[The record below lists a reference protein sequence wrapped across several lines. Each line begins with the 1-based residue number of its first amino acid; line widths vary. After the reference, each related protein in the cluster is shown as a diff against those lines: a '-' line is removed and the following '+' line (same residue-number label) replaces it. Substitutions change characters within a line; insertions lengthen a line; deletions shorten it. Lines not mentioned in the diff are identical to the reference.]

1 MDYRYYLNCNQ
12 QRHNGCSFCSCCLLS
27 HTHPLPICVRS
38 ETYSACQQTY
48 LVLGY
53 VLLTGWFN
61 WSNQNNPVDSFI
73 EITATQSQIIPPFSI
88 HPQATSWINHLF
100 PQNRFFSTITSLKSN
115 IDTTKIA
122 MFERRYTSS
131 KKNIFGLNSLD
142 VGGVTASYF
151 GRWSSELWASN
162 SFRFATPNSALSF
175 HIRRQTKKKHTQML
189 KVWHIYLQ
197 NWVVLGGKFR

>member
-1 MDYRYYLNCNQ
+1 ML
-12 QRHNGCSFCSCCLLS
+12 FAFT
-27 HTHPLPICVRS
+27 HTHALPICVRS

-61 WSNQNNPVDSFI
+61 CSNQNNPVDSFI
-73 EITATQSQIIPPFSI
+73 EITATQSHIIPPFSI

-100 PQNRFFSTITSLKSN
+100 PQNSLFSTITSLKSN

-122 MFERRYTSS
+122 MFERRYTPS
-131 KKNIFGLNSLD
+131 KKKHVSSQFVRCRGCNCLVFWEMIFRTLSFKLRSICNSKL
-142 VGGVTASYF
+142 
-151 GRWSSELWASN
+151 SSILPHT
-162 SFRFATPNSALSF
+162 TPN
-175 HIRRQTKKKHTQML
+175 KKKHTQML

-197 NWVVLGGKFR
+197 NWVVLGGKCR

>member
-1 MDYRYYLNCNQ
+1 ML
-12 QRHNGCSFCSCCLLS
+12 FAFT
-27 HTHPLPICVRS
+27 HTHALPICVRS

-61 WSNQNNPVDSFI
+61 CSNQNNPVDSFI
-73 EITATQSQIIPPFSI
+73 EITATQSHIIPPFSI
-88 HPQATSWINHLF
+88 HPQATSCINHLF
-100 PQNRFFSTITSLKSN
+100 PQNSFFSTITSLKSN

-131 KKNIFGLNSLD
+131 KKNIFRLNSLD

-162 SFRFATPNSALSF
+162 SVRFATPKLSSILPHTTPNKNSYPDAQGMTYLPTKLGSF
-175 HIRRQTKKKHTQML
+175 
-189 KVWHIYLQ
+189 
-197 NWVVLGGKFR
+197 GG